1 MLEGWRRLAGHRDIW
16 WRTMEQAVAAL
27 KKNKKKKKNFS
38 AVRTVISQA
47 LFCRSQ
53 LYTQI
58 PTNVFQC
65 HEADVSNI

>member
-1 MLEGWRRLAGHRDIW
+1 
-16 WRTMEQAVAAL
+16 MEQAVAAL

-65 HEADVSNI
+65 QEADVSNI